1 MAARLQYT
9 SEQKHFSHWG
19 SPVWMGSSPLVNCFL
34 KSETSVQG
42 AGLSV
47 SLRKCKNI
55 LWSLCQPPPPPPLS
69 PLQHHRPAVA
79 GLPTGVEWVGELCS
93 PPPCLYTAVFGLA
106 TEFYHTRV
114 HVVIQ
119 SGKNFPECL
128 EKPETL
134 NGFQG
139 LLMWLCAGNS
149 STSINSF
156 RQETGLKW

>member
-1 MAARLQYT
+1 VAARLQYT

-55 LWSLCQPPPPPPLS
+55 LWSLRQPPPPPPLS

-79 GLPTGVEWVGELCS
+79 GLPTGVEWVGELCF
-93 PPPCLYTAVFGLA
+93 PPTLPVHSCFWLGHRILPHQSSCGYPEWE
-106 TEFYHTRV
+106 EFPRM
-114 HVVIQ
+114 
-119 SGKNFPECL
+119 P
-128 EKPETL
+128 
-134 NGFQG
+134 
-139 LLMWLCAGNS
+139 
-149 STSINSF
+149 
-156 RQETGLKW
+156 